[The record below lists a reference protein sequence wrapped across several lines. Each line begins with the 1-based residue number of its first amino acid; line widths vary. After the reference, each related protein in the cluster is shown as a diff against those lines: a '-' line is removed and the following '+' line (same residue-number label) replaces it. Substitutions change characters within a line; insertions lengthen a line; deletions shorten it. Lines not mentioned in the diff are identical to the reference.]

1 MAFFGV
7 WVEFFG
13 ANRAIGQKTANR
25 FDAPL
30 SVLGAIALQKQAGH
44 LWPVTVRAPHLLS
57 QTSSSS
63 CATGAQDEGATI
75 RAPC

>member
-1 MAFFGV
+1 MSTHPEECQNSEECQLAAMAFFGV

-30 SVLGAIALQKQAGH
+30 SV
-44 LWPVTVRAPHLLS
+44 
-57 QTSSSS
+57 
-63 CATGAQDEGATI
+63 
-75 RAPC
+75 